1 MDRTPK
7 NIKSRMNLKLVF
19 SFVLGSLLG
28 FNLCSF
34 FNFNPGITAIVNTN
48 EEDDEAPSEELANLK
63 QELQKVTQ
71 LLASTAASSD
81 PTLLNGLSGSG
92 HDQIQDSNVTGND
105 TTEYLWNGTDVF
117 LDTAKAL
124 KPVTDKVT
132 YHSYQTMYGR
142 FLLPYYHLNP
152 SMKFLEIGLGCDM
165 GYGPGASVAV
175 WRKLL
180 PKAEL
185 WEAEFNGE
193 CVEKHRNGMLRGIN
207 LLTGDQGRDTVLD
220 EWIKTSGG
228 DFDIVVDD
236 GGHQNCQ
243 IWHSFQKLWPT
254 VKPGGLYFIED
265 MHVAKLK
272 EYRAAET
279 DTCKS
284 DLIVPEKLKEK
295 LDDLI
300 YDTSPK
306 SDIEFIFCQR
316 EACVLGKKK

>member
-1 MDRTPK
+1 MQHRRSKKVIAPGTALHEPSNHYNANTGASGK
-7 NIKSRMNLKLVF
+7 KSDKLRMILAFIIGGFFFWIMSALF
-19 SFVLGSLLG
+19 SSTKTTAYVGQLRLEGGGGAQEPALG
-28 FNLCSF
+28 
-34 FNFNPGITAIVNTN
+34 
-48 EEDDEAPSEELANLK
+48 D
-63 QELQKVTQ
+63 
-71 LLASTAASSD
+71 
-81 PTLLNGLSGSG
+81 
-92 HDQIQDSNVTGND
+92 TGND
-105 TTEYLWNGTDVF
+105 TTEYLWKGTDVF
-117 LDTAKAL
+117 LETAKAL

-132 YHSYQTMYGR
+132 THTYQTMYGR

-165 GYGPGASVAV
+165 GYGPGASVAI

-185 WEAEFNGE
+185 WEAEFNAE

-207 LLTGDQGRDTVLD
+207 LLTGDQGNVTVLD

-265 MHVAKLK
+265 MQVAKLDQ
-272 EYRAAET
+272 YRGAET
-279 DTCKS
+279 DTCKI

-295 LDDLI
+295 LDDLL
-300 YDTSPK
+300 YDTSRK
-306 SDIEFIFCQR
+306 SDIEFIFCQS